1 MKKLSESQR
10 LVLRSV
16 AEGDRYGKR
25 LLYARNAAR
34 GRRTHPAVAPR
45 VQCSLLRAGLLQAHE
60 EVSLSGYKSIA
71 FSLTDAGRAAL
82 AEEEYVASMAAFAA
96 EVSKP

>member
-1 MKKLSESQR
+1 MKKLSEAQR

-16 AEGDRYGKR
+16 ADGDKFGQRYT
-25 LLYARNAAR
+25 YAAAEAAR
-34 GRRTHPAVAPR
+34 KKVVRAAFGRTTR
-45 VQCSLLRAGLLQAHE
+45 SLCVAGLLRPEGGQE
-60 EVSLSGYKSIA
+60 PSGYKFVFYTI
-71 FSLTDAGRAAL
+71 TDAGRAAL